1 MDEEG
6 VRLLKKIAGALNGL
20 NSAAALIFAV
30 LLYIA
35 YRVS

>member
-1 MDEEG
+1 MDEEA
-6 VRLLKKIAGALNGL
+6 VRLLKKIAGSLSGL
-20 NSAAALIFAV
+20 NSAAALIFVV